1 MCTQGIGLLLDPVIG
16 TLNQGNI
23 LRGIF
28 SHKVKSDENDIHC
41 GSIFTP
47 QPLRAPG
54 YCRTPSGR
62 AGGRAG
68 GRADKP
74 R

>member
-41 GSIFTP
+41 GSIFIDEFLAHLSTCHDSAAVFICARF
-47 QPLRAPG
+47 QVQVWLQ
-54 YCRTPSGR
+54 
-62 AGGRAG
+62 
-68 GRADKP
+68 
-74 R
+74 